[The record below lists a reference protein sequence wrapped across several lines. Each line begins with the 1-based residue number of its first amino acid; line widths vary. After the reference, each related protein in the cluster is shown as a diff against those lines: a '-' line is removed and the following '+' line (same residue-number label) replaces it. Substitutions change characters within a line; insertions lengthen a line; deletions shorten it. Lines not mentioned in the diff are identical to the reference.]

1 MTGAAGFYPDK
12 LPQRLWLDFYAR
24 RFPTAEVNNT
34 LYRLP
39 ERKAFE
45 RWAETVPAD
54 FRMAPQYPDVDRYH
68 DGHAWAAHT
77 RPASAQ
83 TSSRPAHLA

>member
-1 MTGAAGFYPDK
+1 
-12 LPQRLWLDFYAR
+12 
-24 RFPTAEVNNT
+24 
-34 LYRLP
+34 
-39 ERKAFE
+39 
-45 RWAETVPAD
+45 
-54 FRMAPQYPDVDRYH
+54 MAPQYPDVDRYH